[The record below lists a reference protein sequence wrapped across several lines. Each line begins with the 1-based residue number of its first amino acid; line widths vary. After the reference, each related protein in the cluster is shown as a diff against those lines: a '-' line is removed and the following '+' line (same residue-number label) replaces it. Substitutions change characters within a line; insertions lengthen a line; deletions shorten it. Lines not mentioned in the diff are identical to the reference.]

1 MKAGEHMHTK
11 LLRLFKTPAH
21 WWRAA
26 RSGWNGLVLQCFSGI
41 RRSTARINRSC
52 RGIWASTL
60 TNLIEPAMPLLSWI
74 IPAAVFGILLYS
86 GQGVVLAGELAN
98 HDKSPALVVGAV
110 AAAYLIT
117 LFGTTL
123 AQIAGS
129 SSAFRR
135 STSPSQVAL
144 NRTVYLACRGAWVVA
159 VSACMGVVLFAATG
173 SQLIGWTML
182 SLIVASMAC
191 VAALVAA
198 MGSDK
203 SVALDLLYL
212 LHSRRILF
220 AILSFIV
227 ALCPL
232 ALGAMRVQQA
242 PMSLA
247 SLGPLL
253 ISMVGLSAVGTLLGC
268 VLFTVPV
275 SLNRPWLG
283 IVVVVASQVW
293 FAVRPLA
300 VDVENPLLS
309 ERREAISEAQAI
321 RRSCALP
328 IKSYAGSIIESLY
341 RTEKDR
347 PASTQYTNTSYL
359 ISAEGGGMR
368 AAYWTALGLALL
380 DEQTKGEVSRNTV
393 LLSGVSGGS
402 LGIAAWVGAQEAR
415 EQPSE
420 RVELLDRFLGGDLL
434 SPLVG
439 GFLFLD
445 VPRSLLGSIWFS
457 ATRDQLFEKALAD
470 WWLETAGTDF
480 FNRPLLRP
488 CIKGFDT
495 APALFFNATEMQTGT
510 FAPLS
515 NTMMDSWPQWQKG
528 FVTFRF
534 QDTTLATMSIAQAV
548 HISARFPFLSP
559 GAVVG
564 LNPGGFPKS
573 REMDFLVNPD
583 AMAPSR
589 ATQSQADAK
598 SERSLRVGVLL
609 DGGYYDN
616 TGLVPVRQ
624 AQSEI
629 ARLRSSSPGDLSF
642 RASRT
647 RFVSLHFSN
656 DTTAGCVK
664 LPDGWEGGYSPSTR
678 HMMSFVQPN
687 KRCSTEA
694 DFWEDAAHP
703 ELLEWLS
710 TPFRAILSV
719 REGHSSRQRGDFL
732 IGTSDEEPRVHMSIS
747 TEIEEG
753 FGSPFPVFPLFLSS
767 PDPYKVVTTTGPEF
781 ADGVAASVSRMVG
794 RALMSAEQGE
804 ALVADWRKWDSEIR
818 TKVTRVDCPFEV
830 SQLKVPLG
838 WTLSVN
844 NRELLRCFARRAIQR
859 TGLTVP
865 QHPTTAK
872 RLLDKEFE
880 QAVIGNALWRPSP

>member
-1 MKAGEHMHTK
+1 MHTK
-11 LLRLFKTPAH
+11 LLQLFKALAH
-21 WWRAA
+21 WWTAA
-26 RSGWNGLVLQCFSGI
+26 RSRSSVLVLQCFSGM
-41 RRSTARINRSC
+41 R
-52 RGIWASTL
+52 RGIARVNRLYRRIRTATL
-60 TNLIEPAMPLLSWI
+60 TNLIQPAIPLLSWI

-86 GQGVVLAGELAN
+86 GQGIVLAGELAN
-98 HDKSPALVVGAV
+98 HDKNPALVVGAV

-129 SSAFRR
+129 SSEFRQA
-135 STSPSQVAL
+135 TSPSHMGL
-144 NRTVYLACRGAWVVA
+144 NRKVYLACRGAWVVA
-159 VSACMGVVLFAATG
+159 VSACMGVLLFAATG
-173 SQLIGWTML
+173 SHLIGWTVL
-182 SLIVASMAC
+182 SLIAASVAC
-191 VAALVAA
+191 VAGLVANMDGA
-198 MGSDK
+198 K
-203 SVALDLLYL
+203 SATLDLLYL
-212 LHSRRILF
+212 LHSRRIVF
-220 AILSFIV
+220 AILSFVV

-232 ALGAMRVQQA
+232 ALGAVSVQQA

-283 IVVVVASQVW
+283 IAVVAASQVW
-293 FAVRPLA
+293 FAVRPLG
-300 VDVENPLLS
+300 VDVENPLLR
-309 ERREAISEAQAI
+309 EKREAISEIQAI

-328 IKSYAGSIIESLY
+328 IKSYMGSIIESLNSS
-341 RTEKDR
+341 ENGR
-347 PASTQYTNTSYL
+347 PASAQYTNTSYL

-380 DEQTKGEVSRNTV
+380 DEQTEGEVSRNTV

-420 RVELLDRFLGGDLL
+420 RVKLLDRFLGGDLL

-445 VPRSLLGSIWFS
+445 VPRSLLGSVWFS
-457 ATRDQLFEKALAD
+457 ATRDQVFEKALAD
-470 WWLETAGTDF
+470 WWFETAGTDF

-495 APALFFNATEMQTGT
+495 QPALFFNATEMQSGA

-515 NTMMDSWPQWQKG
+515 NTLMDSWPQWAKG
-528 FVTFRF
+528 GFGTFRF

-564 LNPGGFPKS
+564 LNPGGFPK
-573 REMDFLVNPD
+573 RRDMDFLVNPD

-589 ATQSQADAK
+589 AAEPPSDAK
-598 SERSLRVGVLL
+598 SAHSLRVGVLL

-616 TGLVPVRQ
+616 TGLAPVRR

-629 ARLRSSSPGDLSF
+629 ARLRSGSASDLTF

-656 DTTAGCVK
+656 DANAGCVK
-664 LPDGWEGGYSPSTR
+664 LPDGWEGGYSASTR
-678 HMMSFVQPN
+678 HMMSFAQPN
-687 KRCSTEA
+687 KRCATEA
-694 DFWEDAAHP
+694 DFWEDAANP
-703 ELLEWLS
+703 ELLEWVR
-710 TPFRAILSV
+710 TPLRAILSV
-719 REGHSSRQRGDFL
+719 REGHSSREREDFL
-732 IGTSDEEPRVHMSIS
+732 MGASDEEPRLHVGIS

-753 FGSPFPVFPLFLSS
+753 FGSPFPVFPLFASS
-767 PDPYKVVTTTGPEF
+767 DPYKVVTTTGPEF
-781 ADGVAASVSRMVG
+781 VDAVATSVSGMVR
-794 RALMSAEQGE
+794 RALISAEQGE

-838 WTLSVN
+838 WTLSFN
-844 NRELLRCFARRAIQR
+844 NRELLKCFARRAIQR
-859 TGLTVP
+859 TGLTVR
-865 QHPTTAK
+865 QHPSTAK
-872 RLLDKEFE
+872 RLLDKELQ
-880 QAVIGNALWRPSP
+880 QAVIANALWRPAP